1 MLSLISYLAI
11 CAVVVV
17 VMVAADEDAARV
29 SNQEW
34 ALFAVMA
41 YSAYQAIR
49 KMIEIY
55 KRGSW
60 D

>member
-1 MLSLISYLAI
+1 MWNLFSYIAI
-11 CAVVVV
+11 CVIVAVL
-17 VMVAADEDAARV
+17 MVATDEDMTSV
-29 SNQEW
+29 SDREW
-34 ALFAVMA
+34 LMFAVMA

-55 KRGSW
+55 KRGTW